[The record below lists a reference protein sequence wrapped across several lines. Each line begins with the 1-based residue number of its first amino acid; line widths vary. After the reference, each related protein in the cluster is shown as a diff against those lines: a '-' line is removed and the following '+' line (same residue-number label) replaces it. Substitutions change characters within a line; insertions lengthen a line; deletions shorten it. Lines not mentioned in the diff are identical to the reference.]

1 MSALALLAYTMLSA
15 AAEPLAGEGPI
26 PEVGWCREDDIRGSH
41 VAPWRPAAL
50 LAPAARLFQC
60 FVQLA

>member
-26 PEVGWCREDDIRGSH
+26 PEVGWCREDDMQGSH

-50 LAPAARLFQC
+50 LALAA
-60 FVQLA
+60 